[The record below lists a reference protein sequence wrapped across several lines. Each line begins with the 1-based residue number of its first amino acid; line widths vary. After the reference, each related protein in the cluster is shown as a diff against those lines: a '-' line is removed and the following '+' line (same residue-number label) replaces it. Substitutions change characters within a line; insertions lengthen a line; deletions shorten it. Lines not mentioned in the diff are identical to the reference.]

1 MRAWKRT
8 PRGMS
13 SLIRSRRRLAV
24 SDRQWLRRAEMLG
37 YGWNS
42 VTRLRQTVSVH
53 VHANA
58 CSLRN
63 VVACSM
69 ASWASIICLCIGRR
83 PRQIPRKPRGTHPFP
98 CALSRS
104 MDWQG
109 PGRAGVSPAGA
120 RWGRKRLGFA
130 GRDAGFP
137 GAPWPTHRPAEITR
151 TCRVPCRLIRRQ
163 VPVSGLWNLGVPLI
177 TFFLLLFCCVALYR
191 VLLFSSC

>member
-1 MRAWKRT
+1 
-8 PRGMS
+8 
-13 SLIRSRRRLAV
+13 
-24 SDRQWLRRAEMLG
+24 
-37 YGWNS
+37 
-42 VTRLRQTVSVH
+42 VSVH

-137 GAPWPTHRPAEITR
+137 GAPWPTPSAGRDNANLPRAVPTDPEAGPGVWSLESR
-151 TCRVPCRLIRRQ
+151 GAANNFFPFVVLLCRLVPCFA
-163 VPVSGLWNLGVPLI
+163 V
-177 TFFLLLFCCVALYR
+177 LLLLVCQAVELSLRLAVTIMVFRICDSESERRGGL
-191 VLLFSSC
+191 